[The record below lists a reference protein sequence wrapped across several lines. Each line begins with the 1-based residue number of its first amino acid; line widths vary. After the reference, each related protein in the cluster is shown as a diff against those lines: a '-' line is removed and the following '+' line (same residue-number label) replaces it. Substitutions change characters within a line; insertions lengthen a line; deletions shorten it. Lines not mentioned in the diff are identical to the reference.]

1 MPLMTWAT
9 HVLQWTLTEGSKTA
23 MWSKP
28 LKMFSVQIAGQY
40 VEKIGFIS
48 IENDELNLIFY
59 GLYFDFIV
67 VIFY

>member
-1 MPLMTWAT
+1 MDKDIFCIEL
-9 HVLQWTLTEGSKTA
+9 
-23 MWSKP
+23 
-28 LKMFSVQIAGQY
+28 GQY

>member
-1 MPLMTWAT
+1 MKGILHKSIGCAILLLCVVAIVRAGESRSF
-9 HVLQWTLTEGSKTA
+9 H
-23 MWSKP
+23 
-28 LKMFSVQIAGQY
+28 GQY